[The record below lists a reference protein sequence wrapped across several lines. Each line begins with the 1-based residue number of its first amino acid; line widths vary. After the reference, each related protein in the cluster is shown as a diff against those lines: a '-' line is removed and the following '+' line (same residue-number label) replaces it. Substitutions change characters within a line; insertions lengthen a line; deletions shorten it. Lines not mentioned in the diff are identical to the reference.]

1 MVISLR
7 LISRLNM
14 TVVSPCFSDA
24 ARARSRASVELWVGI
39 MLRPARYSLSA
50 LSTWTQRTGREGTGL
65 TSTM

>member
-14 TVVSPCFSDA
+14 TVASPCFSDA
-24 ARARSRASVELWVGI
+24 ARARSSARVELWVGI

-50 LSTWTQRTGREGTGL
+50 LSTCTQRTGRDGTL
-65 TSTM
+65 RTSTM